1 MDKVLLLLLILILI
15 SLITCFAIIV
25 WPNGINSLTGKYLL
39 PSLIIVCII
48 IIFFLMLLRNQGV
61 KCVKV
66 NKKDNDF
73 NYIM

>member
-1 MDKVLLLLLILILI
+1 MAKVLLLLLILILI

-25 WPNGINSLTGKYLL
+25 WPNGINSLAGKYLL
-39 PSLIIVCII
+39 PSFIILCII
-48 IIFFLMLLRNQGV
+48 IIFFLMLLKNQGV

-73 NYIM
+73 KYII